1 MKGDGCCEGK
11 KKDLLQRSFQ
21 FLSHIHLVYMWP
33 PFILTSILN
42 KNYTAFLLKL
52 QLLFWSW
59 LKHII
64 YRDPLEMLQCEAS
77 LDVWCLISKT
87 LQELPPLLI
96 GTLSKDSD
104 SLHLYSLAL
113 LYSWVGIHS
122 AKKSTKVIRT
132 SLMCVIKCQ
141 DISIVNREVN
151 WSCWLLNSSW
161 NLQDTTGGII
171 QEIKPVEQSY
181 SKNISKVYWFLCF
194 LDKARIRKCLNSKN
208 SWYNSISNLQR
219 TCHLCSLW

>member
-1 MKGDGCCEGK
+1 M
-11 KKDLLQRSFQ
+11 
-21 FLSHIHLVYMWP
+21 
-33 PFILTSILN
+33 
-42 KNYTAFLLKL
+42 
-52 QLLFWSW
+52 
-59 LKHII
+59 
-64 YRDPLEMLQCEAS
+64 
-77 LDVWCLISKT
+77 
-87 LQELPPLLI
+87 I
-96 GTLSKDSD
+96 GTLLKDSD

-132 SLMCVIKCQ
+132 SLMRVIKCQ

-171 QEIKPVEQSY
+171 QEIKPVEQSH

-194 LDKARIRKCLNSKN
+194 LDKAEIRKCLNSKN

-219 TCHLCSLW
+219 TCHRAISVHSGNQIFSSKAGISPLLIRKELKSTASPFPTMLSQFMLRTEFLEKGLVPRWPS

>member
-11 KKDLLQRSFQ
+11 ERSTAKII
-21 FLSHIHLVYMWP
+21 SI
-33 PFILTSILN
+33 FIPHSSGVHVTSLHPHFYL
-42 KNYTAFLLKL
+42 KEKLHSTFVKTPTFLLILIKTHNV
-52 QLLFWSW
+52 QRPIRDAPVWSF
-59 LKHII
+59 
-64 YRDPLEMLQCEAS
+64 S
-77 LDVWCLISKT
+77 DVWCLISKT

-96 GTLSKDSD
+96 RTLSKDSD

-151 WSCWLLNSSW
+151 WSCWLLNSSR

-171 QEIKPVEQSY
+171 KEIKPVEQSH
-181 SKNISKVYWFLCF
+181 SNNISKVYWFLCF
-194 LDKARIRKCLNSKN
+194 LDKVEIRKCLNSKN
-208 SWYNSISNLQR
+208 LWSNYISNLQR
-219 TCHLCSLW
+219 TCHLCPLW